1 MVDSIDFL
9 DWTIHPDG
17 AAGAAAI
24 LVNLLNINAKYQDE
38 RLGLYIKWNGI
49 KVGID
54 VGGSYAFED
63 VSLVCPFCGET
74 YTNDVVL
81 STTDTFLLGIA
92 YACGTQIEYRQH
104 YDAVHPRLTPIKIR
118 RSSQCQVIEESNKP
132 NNEDTI

>member
-1 MVDSIDFL
+1 M
-9 DWTIHPDG
+9 
-17 AAGAAAI
+17 AI
-24 LVNLLNINAKYQDE
+24 ITNVLNINDENFSE

-49 KVGID
+49 KMEID
-54 VGGSYAFED
+54 VGESYAFED

-104 YDAVHPRLTPIKIR
+104 YDAIHPKLTPIKIR
-118 RSSQCQVIEESNKP
+118 RSAQCRVVQESEKSEEGDVI
-132 NNEDTI
+132 